1 MDTIKINDK
10 VYVHYSDASE
20 FVLVRTKSAG
30 VHFGILHGRVG
41 SEVTLRNARRVYY
54 WSGAFTLSEMAVSG
68 VSRPDECKFSITVSE
83 ILLLEAIEIIPLSQC
98 AKDNLYGVPA
108 YEP

>member
-10 VYVHYSDASE
+10 TYVHYDSSSD

-30 VHFGILHGRVG
+30 VHFGLLHGRVG
-41 SEVTLRNARRVYY
+41 SEVTLRNARRIYY
-54 WSGAFTLSEMAVSG
+54 WAGAFTLSEMAVSG
-68 VSRPDECKFSITVSE
+68 VSKPGDCKFSIGVPE
-83 ILLLEAIEIIPLSQC
+83 ILLLEAIEIIPLSQP
-98 AKDNLYGVPA
+98 AHDNLYGVPA